1 VVTIGAII
9 LGIVLLIGGGTSLV
23 HGASQIAARFGVS
36 PMVVGLTIVAFGT
49 SMPELVVNMIG
60 ASSGATELAFGNV
73 VGSSIANLALVLGT
87 AALIR
92 PIDIQGQLVRREL
105 PLLLLATAI
114 LTTMS
119 LDNFF
124 DGANPIISRSDAVVL
139 LFVFSIFIYTMVTDF
154 IKAREGDALLIAI
167 GSNPL
172 VDNKS
177 AGRFGGLF
185 IAAGVFLLYYGG
197 DMTVRHSV
205 ELAERLG
212 ISEVIVG
219 LYIVA
224 LGTSMPELVT
234 SIIAAARKESDLAL
248 GNIVGS
254 NLFNTLLVLPA
265 SALISP
271 VRIPAGGVADL
282 LLSLVF
288 AAMLIPIFI
297 FGKARLG
304 RLTGVIFLSIYLAWA
319 TLRITS

>member
-1 VVTIGAII
+1 MTIGAII

-36 PMVVGLTIVAFGT
+36 PMVVGLTVVAFGT

-73 VGSSIANLALVLGT
+73 VGSSIANLALVLG
-87 AALIR
+87 AAAMIR
-92 PIDIQGQLVRREL
+92 PIDIQGQLVQREL
-105 PLLLLATAI
+105 PLLLLATVI
-114 LTTMS
+114 LTIMS

-124 DGANPIISRSDAVVL
+124 DGATPIISRSDAVVL
-139 LFVFSIFIYTMVTDF
+139 LFVFSIFIYMIVVDF
-154 IKAREGDALLIAI
+154 IKARKSDPLLVEID
-167 GSNPL
+167 SNPL
-172 VDNKS
+172 VDNAS

-197 DMTVRHSV
+197 EMTVRHSV
-205 ELAERLG
+205 DHAERMG

-224 LGTSMPELVT
+224 LGTSMPEFVT

-271 VRIPAGGVADL
+271 VSIPAGGISDL
-282 LLSLVF
+282 VLSLVF
-288 AAMLIPIFI
+288 AVSLIPIFF

-304 RLTGVIFLSIYLAWA
+304 RITGVVFLSIYVTWA
-319 TLRITS
+319 ALRITS